1 MRIAPVS
8 LLPLAASA
16 AALVLGCGI
25 VDIAPAGGGGSKAT
39 SAAVADGGS
48 DAAVEAGVV
57 GANCGIESG
66 SGQQLCQATSIC
78 PTLVV
83 DTQAFPHCGFRIK
96 SGATEL
102 VCACGQLLCSMG
114 TYTTCTQAA
123 ALLMTQTEQQVCTQ
137 LAEDRCSAGTAAPSG
152 SSGSS
157 GTSGASG
164 SSGASGTC
172 DHTCLAEC
180 GGGGGCASICGC

>member
-1 MRIAPVS
+1 LYVERALQRTAVVV
-8 LLPLAASA
+8 AAGAEA
-16 AALVLGCGI
+16 AFAE
-25 VDIAPAGGGGSKAT
+25 
-39 SAAVADGGS
+39 AVT
-48 DAAVEAGVV
+48 AVEAGVV

-96 SGATEL
+96 GGATEL

-123 ALLMTQTEQQVCTQ
+123 ALLMMQTEQQVCTQ
-137 LAEDRCSAGTAAPSG
+137 LAEDRCSAGTAAPS
-152 SSGSS
+152 SGGS
-157 GTSGASG
+157 GTSG
-164 SSGASGTC
+164 SSGAKGTC

>member
-1 MRIAPVS
+1 MRIAPAS
-8 LLPLAASA
+8 ILPLAALSA
-16 AALVLGCGI
+16 CLVLGCGI
-25 VDIAPAGGGGSKAT
+25 AQLSQGGGGGT
-39 SAAVADGGS
+39 SGGAADGGT
-48 DAAVEAGVV
+48 DATVEAGVQ

-96 SGATEL
+96 GGATEL
-102 VCACGQLLCSMG
+102 ICACGQLLCSMG

-123 ALLMTQTEQQVCTQ
+123 ALLTSQTEQQVCTQ
-137 LAEDRCSAGTAAPSG
+137 LAEDRCSPGAAAS

-157 GTSGASG
+157 GTSG
-164 SSGASGTC
+164 SSGATGTC
-172 DHTCLAEC
+172 DHQCLSDC

>member
-8 LLPLAASA
+8 LFPLAAAA
-16 AALVLGCGI
+16 AALVLGCGM
-25 VDIAPAGGGGSKAT
+25 VDIAPAGGGSTASKAT
-39 SAAVADGGS
+39 AADGGT

-96 SGATEL
+96 GGSTEL

-137 LAEDRCSAGTAAPSG
+137 LAEDRCSAGTTAPP
-152 SSGSS
+152 SGSS
-157 GTSGASG
+157 GTSGTSG
-164 SSGASGTC
+164 SSGARGTC

>member
-1 MRIAPVS
+1 MRIAPV
-8 LLPLAASA
+8 LVLPLAASA

-25 VDIAPAGGGGSKAT
+25 VDIAPAGGGSKAT
-39 SAAVADGGS
+39 TAAAAAAGDGGT

-96 SGATEL
+96 GGATEL

-123 ALLMTQTEQQVCTQ
+123 ALLKTQTEQQVCTQ
-137 LAEDRCSAGTAAPSG
+137 LAEDRCSAGTAAPS
-152 SSGSS
+152 SGGS
-157 GTSGASG
+157 GTSG
-164 SSGASGTC
+164 SSGAKGTC